1 MRTRNKL
8 RYPRTFEASLGFS
21 PRART
26 KPVRLDGDSATS
38 GQAIWTKLTGLIQ
51 EHRDLDGAI
60 LLLFESGACD
70 PLLIARLKKRKLY
83 LKDEIA
89 RLSETCETALVSC

>member
-1 MRTRNKL
+1 MRIRNKL
-8 RYPRTFEASLGFS
+8 RYPRTFEASLGLS

-26 KPVRLDGDSATS
+26 RPIRLKGDSATG
-38 GQAIWTKLTGLIQ
+38 GQPLWTKLTGLMQ

-60 LLLFESGACD
+60 LMLLETASCD
-70 PLLIARLKKRKLY
+70 PLLIARLKKRKLH

-89 RLSETCETALVSC
+89 RLSETCESALVSC